1 MIPNFAIDQNL
12 KVEFLVPDAEGTT
25 FILGISELGGTDTL
39 GGFGE
44 FVINVSLLGGDDV
57 LAPSS
62 GLKWQDSTCSV
73 ARANISVGGQLQDS
87 VFFQPEPATA
97 NLTLQSFDLDPTVN
111 KNIRASTKFRV
122 RLEDDEIDRI
132 LFQGFIDT
140 INVTYY
146 PQGPNLI
153 QITGFDA
160 YKSLVNS
167 RFAVWDTTSFGS
179 SISDDETWELIGI
192 YSGLGLSPESVHL
205 GGRIPTVNET
215 NVQVSSVVNDALTVG
230 NGLVWLNQDTE
241 ELYVIHR
248 PGAIART
255 YSPGETVNTN
265 RVIFSTVASNAPSWI
280 LDGSGQN
287 TGWFSGRPYP
297 STLALRRRRTSAGTG
312 TQASIKMRAVEPM
325 PIVEQGKTYTF
336 SCYVFC
342 QYNTDVNLEI
352 TFFDDSGNLL
362 STVTDT
368 ASLLPANTTQRRS
381 ITALAPAT
389 AARAIGGLFYT
400 QVNTELLQFFEFSSP
415 MLEEGSTP
423 TNYFDGNT
431 MPDTGPGFTYQ
442 WTGTPQR
449 SSSVKKTLVLDPIT
463 GYYVIGNN
471 HGDDLHLCMSE
482 INVFS
487 DADAVYNSLTVSLTS
502 DPATFVTRQDQDS
515 IDLYGESA
523 IDIAINTTSLA
534 ELDNWADRVFNHKSA
549 NQVNMVQTP
558 AIDRLGTLTEAAVF
572 TPGMTVGVSYTK
584 DQLNIV
590 GFYTIIKVSHRIDV
604 DNWFTTLELWKEA

>member
-62 GLKWQDSTCSV
+62 GLKWQEVTCSV
-73 ARANISVGGQLQDS
+73 ASANISVGGQLQDS
-87 VFFQPEPATA
+87 IFFQPEPATA

-179 SISDDETWELIGI
+179 SISDDETWELIGL
-192 YSGLGLSPESVHL
+192 YSGLGLSPYSVHL
-205 GGRIPTVNET
+205 GGRLPTVSET
-215 NVQVSSVVNDALTVG
+215 DVQVSSIVNDALIVG
-230 NGLVWLNQDTE
+230 NGLVWLDQDTE
-241 ELYVIHR
+241 ELVVIHR
-248 PGAIART
+248 TGAADPTPET
-255 YSPGETVNTN
+255 Y
-265 RVIFSTVASNAPSWI
+265 I
-280 LDGSGQN
+280 
-287 TGWFSGRPYP
+287 
-297 STLALRRRRTSAGTG
+297 
-312 TQASIKMRAVEPM
+312 
-325 PIVEQGKTYTF
+325 
-336 SCYVFC
+336 
-342 QYNTDVNLEI
+342 
-352 TFFDDSGNLL
+352 
-362 STVTDT
+362 
-368 ASLLPANTTQRRS
+368 
-381 ITALAPAT
+381 
-389 AARAIGGLFYT
+389 
-400 QVNTELLQFFEFSSP
+400 
-415 MLEEGSTP
+415 
-423 TNYFDGNT
+423 
-431 MPDTGPGFTYQ
+431 
-442 WTGTPQR
+442 
-449 SSSVKKTLVLDPIT
+449 
-463 GYYVIGNN
+463 IGNN
-471 HGDDLHLCMSE
+471 HGDDYHLCMSE

-487 DADAVYNSLTVSLTS
+487 DADAVYNSLRVYQSF
-502 DPATFVTRQDQDS
+502 DPLTFVTRKDQDS

-523 IDIAINTTSLA
+523 INIGINVPTVTQLN
-534 ELDNWADRVFNHKSA
+534 NWADRVFNHRSA

-558 AIDRLGTLTEAAVF
+558 TIDRLGTLTEAAVF

-584 DQLNIV
+584 DQLDIE